1 MQEFR
6 LNGVLIP
13 WKAYIDVR
21 EGLTE
26 VWLSEDEL
34 RAVLLPL
41 AKREDVRELFREVAQ
56 EAGLI
61 PSPYERDLSQFQSAC
76 PAGFDTIIGWVSKNR
91 YDIIENCGT
100 AAWLH
105 SRDGFWLSNQCKK
118 RQRAI
123 FKVEAP
129 KVLRDQGID
138 HVNAYPIELIA
149 ERFAE

>member
-6 LNGVLIP
+6 LNGATIP
-13 WKAYIDVR
+13 WEAYMDVR
-21 EGLTE
+21 NGVTGLCLTE
-26 VWLSEDEL
+26 GEL
-34 RAVLLPL
+34 RAVLLQL
-41 AKREDVRELFREVAQ
+41 AAPTGHRELFREVAQ

-118 RQRAI
+118 RQRPI
-123 FKVEAP
+123 LKVEAP
-129 KVLRDQGID
+129 KVLRDQGIEQ
-138 HVNAYPIELIA
+138 VNAYPIDLIA